1 MYITPIHVQDIL
13 KSLYFL
19 SFSFFLSLLFRRN
32 HWIAM
37 QKQLLYRDTFMKFK
51 MKHVFNLWCS
61 KYEYE
66 TGGTNLRINRDS
78 NPGPLTFQNLSCIVK
93 YVQIYVFKYF
103 YHEQF
108 VNCLPCLMK
117 CRCNAGLLH
126 GTYCLL
132 FMITKNLFLIQYW
145 VELDVVKFI

>member
-1 MYITPIHVQDIL
+1 MFKIWIWNRRYKFENQPRLEPRASDIS
-13 KSLYFL
+13 KFE
-19 SFSFFLSLLFRRN
+19 LFHLN
-32 HWIAM
+32 W
-37 QKQLLYRDTFMKFK
+37 
-51 MKHVFNLWCS
+51 
-61 KYEYE
+61 
-66 TGGTNLRINRDS
+66 
-78 NPGPLTFQNLSCIVK
+78 IVK

-145 VELDVVKFI
+145 ERRERKLRRLNDQQVTQQASLVQNWSLKLYINLFFGREKIQIF

>member
-1 MYITPIHVQDIL
+1 MYRIFFNHFTF
-13 KSLYFL
+13 SLSP
-19 SFSFFLSLLFRRN
+19 SFSLLFRRN

-51 MKHVFNLWCS
+51 MQHVFNLWCS

-78 NPGPLTFQNLSCIVK
+78 DISKFELFHLNWIVK

-132 FMITKNLFLIQYW
+132 FMITKNLF
-145 VELDVVKFI
+145 

>member
-1 MYITPIHVQDIL
+1 MYRIFLNHFTF
-13 KSLYFL
+13 SLSP
-19 SFSFFLSLLFRRN
+19 SFSLLFRRN

-51 MKHVFNLWCS
+51 MFKIWIWNRRYKFENQPRLEPRASDIS
-61 KYEYE
+61 KFELFHL
-66 TGGTNLRINRDS
+66 NW
-78 NPGPLTFQNLSCIVK
+78 IVK